1 MCGCNK
7 KRLAAAGG
15 AGAPASAPGP
25 MRRGVATAVAAS
37 LPVEI
42 APATVWGPALWSI
55 LHCMAYRTGRS
66 GNIRMDADEARHF
79 ESLID
84 SLHTVLP
91 CAECQ
96 DHCKMYLNGAGKER
110 KWRGLYGE
118 NLRNTVSKW
127 LSDFHNAVRVR
138 QGKEA
143 LVDIDYST
151 CSIQESTLAIVMDN
165 MKNAST
171 VNLVRVNHLRRW
183 TRTFNELKLTLG
195 L

>member
-15 AGAPASAPGP
+15 AGAPAAPAFGRPGP
-25 MRRGVATAVAAS
+25 MRAPVAVAA
-37 LPVEI
+37 PVEI
-42 APATVWGPALWSI
+42 APATIWGPALWSI
-55 LHCMAYRTGRS
+55 LHCMASRIGRS
-66 GNIRMDADEARHF
+66 GNIRLDADEARHF

-84 SLHTVLP
+84 TLYTVLP

-96 DHCKMYLNGAGKER
+96 DHCKMYLNGAGRER

-118 NLRNTVSKW
+118 TLRNTVSKW

-143 LVDIDYST
+143 LVDVDYST

-183 TRTFNELKLTLG
+183 TRTFNELKLTIG

>member
-15 AGAPASAPGP
+15 AGSTGAPSRPSP
-25 MRRGVATAVAAS
+25 MRVAAATAAAS
-37 LPVEI
+37 TVEI
-42 APATVWGPALWSI
+42 APATVWGPPLWSI
-55 LHCMAYRTGRS
+55 LHCMAYRIGRS
-66 GNIRMDADEARHF
+66 GNTRMDTDEARHF
-79 ESLID
+79 ESLIE
-84 SLHTVLP
+84 SLYTVLP

-96 DHCKMYLNGAGKER
+96 EHCRQYLISAGRDR

-138 QGKEA
+138 QEKEP
-143 LVDIDYST
+143 LTDVDYST
-151 CSIQESTLAIVMDN
+151 CSIPESTLTIVMDN
-165 MKNAST
+165 IKNASSI
-171 VNLVRVNHLRRW
+171 NLVRNNHLRRW
-183 TRTFNELKLTLG
+183 TRTFNELKLLLG